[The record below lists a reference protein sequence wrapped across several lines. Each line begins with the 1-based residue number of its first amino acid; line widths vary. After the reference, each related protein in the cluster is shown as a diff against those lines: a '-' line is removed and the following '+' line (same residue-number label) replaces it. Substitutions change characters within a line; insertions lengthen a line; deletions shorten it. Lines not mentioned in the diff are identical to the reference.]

1 MSAFLMGIFVAAHRL
16 FQSLVSASF
25 FTILGA
31 LPMMFLGLSSQNST
45 WDAPG
50 SYFIVFHPYSVVG
63 DYFLVSPSHSVSRP
77 VRVKRDIPVAPQHSC
92 KVAFHSFF
100 PLL

>member
-1 MSAFLMGIFVAAHRL
+1 MTFPGLGSQHSA
-16 FQSLVSASF
+16 
-25 FTILGA
+25 
-31 LPMMFLGLSSQNST
+31 
-45 WDAPG
+45 WEAPG
-50 SYFIVFHPYSVVG
+50 SCFTALHPYSVG
-63 DYFLVSPSHSVSRP
+63 GGYFGVSPSHSVSRP